1 MTRAM
6 EGDDG
11 KYDDDDDEEE
21 ETERCTRAPR
31 RRRRRASVVAFVRI
45 IIIITNLTSY
55 NSKKHTGTEFIF
67 QTKLFQPTNRAS
79 SRRHTSTTEPET
91 TTTMTAMETG
101 TTTPATEAA
110 DPRIA
115 WANRMRLAVTR
126 PDALREDGSI
136 DQSFFKPKRVVFEGA
151 SKKWGAVEKDK
162 LYAGIAKYG
171 IGEWGQIKEKLL
183 PEWDTLN
190 LRVKASRLMGTQSL
204 ARYPKGW
211 KGDKAAVDAEY
222 EKHKK
227 VGEATGCWKNGTLV
241 EDDHGSAGKYM
252 QENGLL

>member
-1 MTRAM
+1 M
-6 EGDDG
+6 
-11 KYDDDDDEEE
+11 
-21 ETERCTRAPR
+21 
-31 RRRRRASVVAFVRI
+31 
-45 IIIITNLTSY
+45 
-55 NSKKHTGTEFIF
+55 IF
-67 QTKLFQPTNRAS
+67 QKQFFKQSCSNRAS
-79 SRRHTSTTEPET
+79 RDARRHTSTTGPE
-91 TTTMTAMETG
+91 TTMTAMETG
-101 TTTPATEAA
+101 TTTPATAV
-110 DPRIA
+110 DPRIE

-126 PDALREDGSI
+126 PDALHEDGSI

-151 SKKWGAVEKDK
+151 SKKWGVAEKAK

-171 IGEWGQIKEKLL
+171 IGEWGTIKEKLL

-227 VGEATGCWKNGTLV
+227 IGEATGCWKNGTLV
-241 EDDHGSAGKYM
+241 EDDHGSAAKYM

>member
-1 MTRAM
+1 MT
-6 EGDDG
+6 
-11 KYDDDDDEEE
+11 
-21 ETERCTRAPR
+21 
-31 RRRRRASVVAFVRI
+31 
-45 IIIITNLTSY
+45 
-55 NSKKHTGTEFIF
+55 
-67 QTKLFQPTNRAS
+67 
-79 SRRHTSTTEPET
+79 
-91 TTTMTAMETG
+91 TAMETG
-101 TTTPATEAA
+101 TTATEAA

-241 EDDHGSAGKYM
+241 EDDHGSAAKYM
-252 QENGLL
+252 EENGLL